1 MVWDGFWVCLK
12 MGDAHQMAIGES
24 ENSDDP
30 SELGVPYVQ
39 TKPYEQCSKPLL
51 VDEWI

>member
-1 MVWDGFWVCLK
+1 MILDGLCVCLK

-24 ENSDDP
+24 LKNSDDP
-30 SELGVPYVQ
+30 SELGVLYVQ

-51 VDEWI
+51 VDE